1 MNKLKK
7 FRLSKGISQEAMA
20 RSMGI
25 TLSYYS
31 QVERGVANFSRA
43 FVEKLK
49 KAFPEIDVNDVFFN
63 SERGA

>member
-1 MNKLKK
+1 MEKLKK
-7 FRLSKGISQEAMA
+7 FRLSKGLSQEAMA

-31 QVERGVANFSRA
+31 QVERGAANFSRA

-49 KAFPEIDVNDVFFN
+49 HAYPEIDINDIFFAA
-63 SERGA
+63 ERRV